1 MKQYFL
7 TPKGL
12 DNETKRTQKGF
23 PADWIRT
30 TYIVKRRVNERIKA
44 LAYWQRLT
52 VKEVVNQAFTEYLDG
67 KM

>member
-7 TPKGL
+7 TPKAL
-12 DNETKRTQKGF
+12 DNETKSTQKGL
-23 PADWIRT
+23 PSDWIRA
-30 TYIVKRRVNERIKA
+30 TYIVNRRVNERIKA

-52 VKEVVNQAFTEYLDG
+52 VKEVVNEAFTEYLDG